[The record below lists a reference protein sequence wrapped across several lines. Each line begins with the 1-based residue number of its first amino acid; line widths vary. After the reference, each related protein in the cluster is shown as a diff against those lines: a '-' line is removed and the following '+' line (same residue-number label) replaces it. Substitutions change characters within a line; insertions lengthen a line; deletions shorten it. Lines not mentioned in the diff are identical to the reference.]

1 MGRARFNKKRRPR
14 MNEKGTNPPR
24 PPEWPH
30 RRGNHFQFVPENPPL
45 RPQAPPPPQAQ
56 PKKPDPGPHNLVAIN
71 PRIQV
76 RYIPIQ
82 HPNPPQIA
90 IGRGHAIP
98 GKKIATIIALVFST
112 LILLL
117 IANAV
122 LRHEGNTVPSSSS
135 YSVSSRANN
144 SNQADR
150 LIRAIDKFLS
160 K

>member
-1 MGRARFNKKRRPR
+1 
-14 MNEKGTNPPR
+14 MNEKRTNPPR

-30 RRGNHFQFVPENPPL
+30 RLGTHFQFVPENQPL
-45 RPQAPPPPQAQ
+45 RPQAPPPPQVQ
-56 PKKPDPGPHNLVAIN
+56 PKKPDPEPHNLVAIN
-71 PRIQV
+71 PRINV

-90 IGRGHAIP
+90 RNRGHAIP
-98 GKKIATIIALVFST
+98 GNKIAIFIAVVFST
-112 LILLL
+112 LIFLL

-122 LRHEGNTVPSSSS
+122 FRHGENTVPSSSS
-135 YSVSSRANN
+135 YSVSSRDNN

-150 LIRAIDKFLS
+150 LIRAIDKFLN